1 MRDFIKS
8 FSEICVN
15 HINLSTFFQTY
26 DPMGC
31 PKLTQTQT
39 LTSFIWFR
47 VRGLELGFGLV
58 FSNYHNPTQ
67 LSRMV
72 SNCNGD
78 PYCYQWQ
85 RFHIRPGIKCG
96 YVDDA
101 MGTSR
106 CWGGT
111 YISGLLGVMF
121 VEDAWWW
128 QSIRWRAGTATCN
141 NAVEARKWVIRGR
154 RRQADATGEQ
164 HRSFPVGRR
173 CVSRRLSVIR
183 RRHHRPALLA
193 FGDNYQPS
201 TSISTHGKVVDQ
213 MMMRIS
219 RPLVF
224 SVKMSYFFDLYESI
238 YGKCLCVV
246 LVIIREFCMWP
257 NGYFTSSAI
266 VVAHRRRPCH
276 PLLVSA
282 VLRICT
288 SAFTH
293 YICRFSP
300 QNLSQFTRCNIRMLP
315 LDST

>member
-1 MRDFIKS
+1 
-8 FSEICVN
+8 
-15 HINLSTFFQTY
+15 
-26 DPMGC
+26 
-31 PKLTQTQT
+31 
-39 LTSFIWFR
+39 
-47 VRGLELGFGLV
+47 
-58 FSNYHNPTQ
+58 
-67 LSRMV
+67 
-72 SNCNGD
+72 
-78 PYCYQWQ
+78 
-85 RFHIRPGIKCG
+85 
-96 YVDDA
+96 

-111 YISGLLGVMF
+111 YVSGLLGVMF

-164 HRSFPVGRR
+164 HRSDVG
-173 CVSRRLSVIR
+173 VSAQTQCHPPSPSSTRFAGIW
-183 RRHHRPALLA
+183 PA
-193 FGDNYQPS
+193 FCDNYQPS

-266 VVAHRRRPCH
+266 VVAHCRRPCH

-282 VLRICT
+282 VLRI
-288 SAFTH
+288 
-293 YICRFSP
+293 
-300 QNLSQFTRCNIRMLP
+300 
-315 LDST
+315 